1 MIEFILIP
9 LTLLAIGIASYADIK
24 TREVPDWLNYGL
36 LFAALGIRAIF
47 AVEEGW
53 PILLSGVI
61 GAAFCFALASLF
73 YYTHQWGGGDSKLL
87 IAMGA
92 VIGIT
97 LPFNSASFT
106 LLWFFLAL
114 LFIGAVYGLG
124 WMGFIAI
131 RKKQDFIPAWRKE
144 YSDYRMIHWTLLV
157 LTILL
162 IVLAVLFKSI
172 WPLVFFPL
180 GAFYLFLFVH
190 TVEQSCFRKEVTPQQ
205 LTEGD
210 WLESDVVVNQKT
222 ILAKKTL
229 EKEDIILLQS
239 LAKQKKLATV
249 TIKEGIP
256 FIPSFLFAYLALLGG
271 DTFIPLFVGNL
282 FL

>member
-1 MIEFILIP
+1 MVEFILIP
-9 LTLLAIGIASYADIK
+9 LTLLAIGVASYADIK
-24 TREVPDWLNYGL
+24 TREVPDWLNYSL

-53 PILLSGVI
+53 LTLLSGVI

-87 IAMGA
+87 IALGA
-92 VIGIT
+92 VIGIS
-97 LPFNSASFT
+97 LPFSPASFT

-114 LFIGAVYGLG
+114 LFVGAVYGLG

-131 RKKQDFIPAWRKE
+131 RKKQAFVPAWMKE
-144 YSDYRMIHWTLLV
+144 YSGYKMIHYALLTLTLL
-157 LTILL
+157 LAILA
-162 IVLAVLFKSI
+162 IIMKSI

-180 GAFYLFLFVH
+180 GVFYLFLFVH
-190 TVEQSCFRKEVTPQQ
+190 TVEQSCFRKEVSPLQ

-210 WLESDVVVNQKT
+210 WLESDVVVDKKT

-229 EKEDIILLQS
+229 GKEDIIQLQS

-256 FIPSFLFAYLALLGG
+256 FIPSFLFAYLALLFGN
-271 DTFIPLFVGNL
+271 TLIPLL
-282 FL
+282 FENWFL